1 MQPQSRENF
10 NKFAEVCDGLCTLK
24 RSVPVI
30 EFEAA
35 LRVWV
40 AGAVAEGRVL
50 EAICLHPVELVVD
63 VADEAGGVLQ
73 QYHLSSLLKAIWS
86 NIFQGKYC
94 IF

>member
-1 MQPQSRENF
+1 M
-10 NKFAEVCDGLCTLK
+10 AEVCDGLCTLK

-35 LRVWV
+35 LRVGV

-50 EAICLHPVELVVD
+50 EAIRLHPVELVVD

-73 QYHLSSLLKAIWS
+73 QDPLISRLKVSALSRLSRYFNIKVTQEKLK
-86 NIFQGKYC
+86 
-94 IF
+94 